1 MQSETVYHR
10 GDLVVGVFGGDF
22 GKPRPAVIVQSDFFL
37 ETHSTIV
44 LCPVTSDLK
53 GADLFRVPLTA
64 KETPGIR
71 KDSEVMVDKLRAIER
86 RRIGKWVGHL
96 SARQMHAIDVALA
109 RWLGLS
115 AESDQEAVRH

>member
-1 MQSETVYHR
+1 MPSETVFRR

-22 GKPRPAVIVQSDFFL
+22 GKPRPAVVVQSDYFL
-37 ETHSTIV
+37 EKHSTIV

-53 GADLFRVPLTA
+53 DIPYFRVPLSA

-86 RRIGKWVGHL
+86 RRVGKRVGSL
-96 SARQMHAIDVALA
+96 SARQMAAVDVALA

-115 AESDQEAVRH
+115 EEPGWN